1 MSARFGE
8 YALLE
13 RLGRGGMGEVW
24 LAQKAGAAPVVLKR
38 VLPHLARS
46 PEFHARFLHE
56 ARVLARLAH
65 PNVVRVLELGQ
76 VGDEWFLAMEHVAG
90 VDVKR
95 LLERGALPIAAAV
108 RVAVDAAAALE
119 AAHTARDSAGRLTP
133 VVHRDVSP
141 HNLLVDAAGRVV
153 LIDFGVASLAGQGAG
168 GEKLAYAAPEQLL
181 EGEADPRSDQY
192 SLGVVLWE
200 CLVGRPAF
208 DAEDDVEVMRLV
220 TEVGVPPLPAAVPA
234 ALAEVV
240 ARMTALEPGA
250 RFEDVAAAREALR
263 SVARAL
269 RFDPGARAVAQ
280 LAVSAMGTPG
290 RAGDSRVHPEL
301 RLSPAAPLDD
311 VERYAVGLLAG
322 MGARFDAEEAERRLE
337 AALPPGAPPALD
349 VLQALLEKG
358 ALVAVDEGGERRFEL
373 QVPRAGSD
381 G

>member
-1 MSARFGE
+1 
-8 YALLE
+8 
-13 RLGRGGMGEVW
+13 MGEVW